1 MQYDRENEIDEDEM
15 EIPLDDQDFEET
27 DSEIGFSREYEDGTI
42 EYYNFEGQLHR
53 TDGPAIEFSD
63 GCKKWLIEGK
73 LHRED
78 GPAAIYADGSEFYF
92 LNGVFQNGKSGK
104 LHTKFVQVRR

>member
-1 MQYDRENEIDEDEM
+1 MQYDREDEM
-15 EIPLDDQDFEET
+15 EEMEIDLDDLEFEET
-27 DSEIGFSREYEDGTI
+27 ESDIGFRREYEDGTV

-53 TDGPAIEFSD
+53 EDGPAIEFED
-63 GCKKWLIEGK
+63 GTKKWLINDR

-92 LNGVFQNGKSGK
+92 LKGVFQHGKS
-104 LHTKFVQVRR
+104 R